1 MSPGPGGLSARPSVV
16 RAFISYAHVDR
27 AFAGQAQRVLAAVGI
42 EAFLAHEDLEVSEEW
57 RGRLLQELARCHL
70 FVQLL
75 SQHYLASTW
84 AQHEAG
90 YIVSRLSDG
99 VVVAPLSIDGTRAG
113 GFLGHIQ
120 SPSVGGNGITQV
132 LLVEPLVPR
141 YPRTILPRLI
151 DAASR
156 AGSFRHA
163 ETLIAPLVRFFS
175 VFSPDEAQTFA
186 DASVRNGQIWS
197 AALCAGEY
205 LPKFIRAQGS
215 NLKPETLRALE
226 YQMVKQ
232 EWYRPEMV

>member
-1 MSPGPGGLSARPSVV
+1 NLHIFCSATDSAAPAATTSSRTRPC
-16 RAFISYAHVDR
+16 
-27 AFAGQAQRVLAAVGI
+27 
-42 EAFLAHEDLEVSEEW
+42 
-57 RGRLLQELARCHL
+57 LLQELARCHL

-141 YPRTILPRLI
+141 YPRT
-151 DAASR
+151 
-156 AGSFRHA
+156 
-163 ETLIAPLVRFFS
+163 
-175 VFSPDEAQTFA
+175 
-186 DASVRNGQIWS
+186 
-197 AALCAGEY
+197 
-205 LPKFIRAQGS
+205 
-215 NLKPETLRALE
+215 
-226 YQMVKQ
+226 
-232 EWYRPEMV
+232 